1 MKRILAGLFGAL
13 LVMGMAEAKAD
24 VIIATFS
31 GPVTSVND
39 PTNGAFTSGFA
50 PGDKFTATVS
60 YDTSAQPV
68 AVYQGGMGADYSY
81 LSSSLTIGNKVFPLD
96 TEKNGFNV
104 ISIIYHEENSDV
116 FLLSGKLASQ
126 YAGGSSYVVSLG
138 DLTQSAF
145 SGIQLPTNLK
155 LGQFD
160 TAGWSLALKPA
171 TAEQQPFA
179 SVYGTITSVSLT
191 DTRTAP
197 EPGSLVLLGTAGVG
211 LFAMAWRR
219 VARRPQ

>member
-1 MKRILAGLFGAL
+1 MKRILTGLFGAL
-13 LVMGMAEAKAD
+13 LVMGVAEAKAD
-24 VIIATFS
+24 IIIATFS
-31 GPVTSVND
+31 GPVTSVSD
-39 PTNGAFTSGFA
+39 PTNGAFTSGIA

-60 YDTSAQPV
+60 YDTRAQPV
-68 AVYQGGMGADYSY
+68 AVYQGGMGADYFY
-81 LSSSLTIGNKVFPLD
+81 LSSSLTIGNRVLPLD

-116 FLLSGKLASQ
+116 FLLEGKLASP
-126 YAGGSSYVVSLG
+126 YAGGSSYGVSLG
-138 DLTQSAF
+138 DLTQSVF
-145 SGIQLPTNLK
+145 SGIQLPTNLN

-160 TAGWSLALKPA
+160 TAGWGLALKPA

-191 DTRTAP
+191 DTATAP

-211 LFAMAWRR
+211 LFAMTWRR
-219 VARRPQ
+219 VARRLQ